1 MAMMNEISPIELND
15 RLAGDVPPV
24 VLDVREDWE
33 LALAS
38 LDGVVHIPM
47 GQIPD
52 RLSELQKDDE
62 IAVLCHH
69 GGRSGQVVAFLKQSG
84 FTRVINVTGGID
96 AWSRDVD
103 TGIPEY

>member
-15 RLAGDVPPV
+15 RLAGDAPPV

-52 RLSELQKDDE
+52 RLSDITADA
-62 IAVLCHH
+62 AV
-69 GGRSGQVVAFLKQSG
+69 RS
-84 FTRVINVTGGID
+84 
-96 AWSRDVD
+96 SRF
-103 TGIPEY
+103 

>member
-1 MAMMNEISPIELND
+1 MTEISPSELKD
-15 RLAGDVPPV
+15 RLTGDAPPLI
-24 VLDVREDWE
+24 LDVREEWE

-38 LDGVVHIPM
+38 LKGVIHIPM

-52 RLSELQKDDE
+52 RLSELDADRD
-62 IAVLCHH
+62 IAVMCHH
-69 GGRSGQVVAFLKQSG
+69 GVRSSQVVAFLKQSG

-103 TGIPEY
+103 TGVPEY

>member
-1 MAMMNEISPIELND
+1 MAIMNEISPIELND
-15 RLAGDVPPV
+15 RLAGEAPPL
-24 VLDVREDWE
+24 VLDVREEWE
-33 LALAS
+33 LGLAS